1 MSRPRYTTAF
11 LFLLCARLLAAC
23 GGGTATTT
31 TGGQAGPTATTASP
45 RTDTAAVPTQAPT
58 QVAAVPDVPEATE
71 EPEEPVGSD
80 SGGGAEPTE
89 QKPTAQPRQK
99 PRSTA
104 APKPTIAPTPASDPT
119 AQEPVATQPSAAKP
133 GLPVRFRIDTSDVKV
148 DATVEHVAF
157 APNSRAMDVPK
168 KWENVAWFEPGYRP
182 GTPGNAVLAGHFD
195 SDTGPA
201 VFYKL
206 QEIKV
211 GDIVSVEDNEGNIMR
226 FRVTK
231 AQSYFDEDAPLYE
244 IFGPSDE
251 PHLNLI
257 TCDGE
262 FDPKTKRY
270 DKKFVV
276 FTEMMG

>member
-11 LFLLCARLLAAC
+11 LFLLCALLLAAC
-23 GGGTATTT
+23 GGGTAT
-31 TGGQAGPTATTASP
+31 P
-45 RTDTAAVPTQAPT
+45 RTDAAAVPNQAPT
-58 QVAAVPDVPEATE
+58 QVAAVPDVPEATD
-71 EPEEPVGSD
+71 EPEKPVGSD
-80 SGGGAEPTE
+80 NGGGAEPTE
-89 QKPTAQPRQK
+89 QKPNEQKPTAEPRQK
-99 PRSTA
+99 PTNTA
-104 APKPTIAPTPASDPT
+104 APKPTIAPTPASDST

-148 DATVEHVAF
+148 DASVEHVAF

-206 QEIKV
+206 EEIKV
-211 GDIVSVEDNEGNIMR
+211 GDIVSVEDNKGNIMR

-251 PHLNLI
+251 PRLNLI

>member
-11 LFLLCARLLAAC
+11 LFLLCALLLAAC

-31 TGGQAGPTATTASP
+31 TGGQVGLTATTAGP
-45 RTDTAAVPTQAPT
+45 RTDAAAVPTEAPT
-58 QVAAVPDVPEATE
+58 QVAAVPDVPEATD
-71 EPEEPVGSD
+71 EPEQPVGSD
-80 SGGGAEPTE
+80 NGGGAE
-89 QKPTAQPRQK
+89 
-99 PRSTA
+99 
-104 APKPTIAPTPASDPT
+104 PT